1 MLIISK
7 YLQKHRFDQK
17 ESNLIKYKS
26 LLSHIK
32 MNKEILIFG
41 DVEIEK
47 RNYHHKSSIFLKVV
61 NTENVLVSNKIS
73 SGVKSYKDFF
83 GYLHNNHKVKPLHML
98 LKTRPYI
105 HN

>member
-1 MLIISK
+1 
-7 YLQKHRFDQK
+7 
-17 ESNLIKYKS
+17 
-26 LLSHIK
+26 

-41 DVEIEK
+41 DIEIEK

-73 SGVKSYKDFF
+73 SGVKSYEDFF

-98 LKTRPYI
+98 LNV
-105 HN
+105 HNYDG